1 MLGTGALSASTFC
14 QVEVETVG
22 ILSPLGGKFAK
33 HRESDLKFTNQ
44 KFLRTLKAQKLVVG
58 GSY

>member
-14 QVEVETVG
+14 QVEVG